1 MKTYS
6 VFLFVF
12 SAPARVGHIQVFS
25 LGSTNSLQTLWEP
38 ASGDLDWYQV
48 LLVHDSSV
56 IKNESVG
63 VNTSHVVFQEL
74 KPGALYKV
82 VVTTV
87 RAGLTSKQAVG
98 EGRTGENTRHDSST
112 SSAPPPP
119 HPQSANNRRGLKVGN
134 MLRIQTHTY
143 IYKYIF
149 LTLIR
154 GSY

>member
-1 MKTYS
+1 M
-6 VFLFVF
+6 

-63 VNTSHVVFQEL
+63 VNTSSVVFQEL

-87 RAGLTSKQAVG
+87 RAGLTSRQAVG
-98 EGRTGENTRHDSST
+98 EGRTGESIHPIPTST
-112 SSAPPPP
+112 LYFT
-119 HPQSANNRRGLKVGN
+119 NNRGGLEVEN
-134 MLRIQTHTY
+134 ISQ
-143 IYKYIF
+143 I
-149 LTLIR
+149 
-154 GSY
+154 